1 MWFGKAF
8 LKRGLTEAKQ
18 SARER
23 ASTTRWQVP
32 GGQSE
37 GKILEGLLS
46 VGTNVGIRQSDNRMV
61 GRTESRMAQLCG
73 VNGAI

>member
-46 VGTNVGIRQSDNRMV
+46 VGIRQSDNRMV